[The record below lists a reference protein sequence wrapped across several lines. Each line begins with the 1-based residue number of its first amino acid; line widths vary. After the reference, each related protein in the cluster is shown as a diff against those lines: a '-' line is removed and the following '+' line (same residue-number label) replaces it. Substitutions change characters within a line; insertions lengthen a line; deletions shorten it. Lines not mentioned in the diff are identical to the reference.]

1 MIRRPLR
8 AMASFQRGADSKR
21 RVEHL
26 AWMAAA
32 LVVVLASRVAWM
44 QVLEGEAWKELAT
57 RNSIRNVPFR
67 ATRGLLLD
75 RHLRVLA
82 SNTPSLS
89 VGLVPA
95 ELPRDK
101 VEAERVLDEI
111 AILLDLETDE
121 VRQKLAR
128 QRTRPFA
135 PARLAVDVERSVVA
149 AIEERRKRLPGVVVL
164 RDTKRVYPKATAAH
178 ALGYVG
184 EISQRQLARMVEDG
198 YRLGDLI
205 GQTGIESVYDQDLK
219 GVDGGRQ
226 VRINASGREL
236 GLMADI
242 PAQAGDDLV
251 LTLDARVQAAAEEAL
266 GREAGAIVALDPR
279 NGEVLALVSKPDF
292 DPNIFA
298 GRIRAKDWKE
308 LLDDER
314 KPMNN
319 RALQGLFP
327 PGSVFKLV
335 TAIAALESGV
345 ITPETH
351 FECLGIYWIATWPYR
366 CWKEIGHGSVS
377 LDRAIPESCDIFF
390 YQTGLR
396 LKVDRLQR
404 WAHELGFG
412 SKTGIDLPSEAQGLV
427 PDPAWK
433 ERTQQMPW
441 FPGNTVMMSIG
452 QGYLLATPL
461 QLAVMVATIANGG
474 IRVTPHLVK
483 RVLASDGSVV
493 REIDVPPAAKVR
505 IHDET
510 LRLIQNGME
519 AAVQDRRGTAWRSRV
534 QGLSVAGKT
543 GTAQNPHGEDHATFV
558 TFAPLEN
565 PQIAIAVIVENG
577 GEGGLT
583 AAPMAKKVMEAY
595 FKD

>member
-1 MIRRPLR
+1 MSRLP
-8 AMASFQRGADSKR
+8 QRSRGNVDARR

-26 AWMAAA
+26 AWVATFLAA
-32 LVVVLASRVAWM
+32 LLAARVGWM
-44 QVLEGEAWKELAT
+44 QLVEGQSWDELAT
-57 RNSIRNVPFR
+57 QNSIRNVPLR
-67 ATRGLLLD
+67 ATRGRLLD

-82 SNTPSLS
+82 DNTPSLS

-95 ELPRDK
+95 DLPRDRAA
-101 VEAERVLDEI
+101 AERVLDE
-111 AILLDLETDE
+111 AAQLLDLEPDE
-121 VRQKLAR
+121 IRQKLAR
-128 QRTRPFA
+128 QRLRPFA
-135 PARLAVDVERSVVA
+135 PARLAVDVDRSVVA
-149 AIEERRKRLPGVVVL
+149 VIEERRKSLPGIVVL
-164 RDTKRVYPKATAAH
+164 RDTKRVYPKAIAPH
-178 ALGYVG
+178 VLGYVG
-184 EISQRQLARMVEDG
+184 EINQRQLRRLSEAG
-198 YRLGDLI
+198 YRLGDLV

-292 DPNIFA
+292 DPNVFA
-298 GRIRAKDWKE
+298 GRIDVKDWKG
-308 LLDDER
+308 LLEDER
-314 KPMNN
+314 RPMND

-327 PGSVFKLV
+327 PGSVFKLI

-345 ITPETH
+345 LTPETR

-377 LDRAIPESCDIFF
+377 LERAIPESCDIFF
-390 YQTGLR
+390 YQVGLR

-404 WAHELGFG
+404 WARDMGFG
-412 SKTGIDLPSEAQGLV
+412 SKTGIDLPGEAQGLV

-474 IRVTPHLVK
+474 VRVTPHLLK
-483 RVLASDGSVV
+483 RVLASDGGVL
-493 REIDVPPAAKVR
+493 RENNPPPAAKVR
-505 IHDET
+505 ISDEA

-519 AAVQDRRGTAWRSRV
+519 AAVQDRRGTAWRSRI

-577 GEGGLT
+577 GEGGLI